1 MKITRRCR
9 ITLSV
14 IDDLRILQHVLAEDK
29 EAALLLAAGEE
40 FLTAIVINIFQPD
53 NLKLRVQQRND
64 QPAVFMLPETV
75 AQHLFTLKVWV
86 LLAWG

>member
-1 MKITRRCR
+1 MGVLKITGRCR

-14 IDDLRILQHVLAEDK
+14 IDDRCVLEHVLAQQK
-29 EAALLLAAGEE
+29 EAALFLAAGQK
-40 FLTAIVINIFQPD
+40 LLAAIVINLFQPD

-75 AQHLFTLKVWV
+75 A
-86 LLAWG
+86 